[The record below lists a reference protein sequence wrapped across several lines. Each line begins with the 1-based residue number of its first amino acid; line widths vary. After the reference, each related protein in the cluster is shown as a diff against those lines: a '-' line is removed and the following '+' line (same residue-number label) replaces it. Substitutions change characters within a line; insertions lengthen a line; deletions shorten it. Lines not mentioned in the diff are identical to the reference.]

1 MERPLERV
9 VIVGSGNLAEAL
21 AQAVARSGLQLVQ
34 LFARNAARG
43 EAVAAL
49 AGTQWTADPARLADA
64 DIYLISVS
72 DKAVGE
78 VAAALPL
85 PAGAVVA
92 HTAGS
97 VPLDALP
104 AHARRAVFYPLQTF
118 TKGRSVDF
126 SQIPLFLET
135 EGESLRPALEAFAR
149 RLSHTVVWADSACRA
164 KVHLAAVFACNF
176 VNHMYAVGEGIVRSA
191 GLPFD
196 VLKPL
201 LAETAAKAL
210 DAASPADVQTGPA
223 VRNGL
228 HTMACPRALLAAA
241 PRLDYKLVDQGNFY
255 VVFART
261 DAFIFDV
268 DGVMTDGGIIPT
280 LDGDFIRRYNAKDG
294 YALGYAVKMGYK
306 VCIITGGR
314 GKTRDYR
321 LRILGFNRYYT
332 DCMDK
337 ITAMR
342 EYFADEGIDPA
353 HAIYMGDDIPD
364 LECMR
369 EVGIPVC
376 PADAAAEVI
385 EASRYVS
392 EFRGGEGAV
401 RDIVEQVLRARG
413 DWAKNSEGVTPSSL
427 AASR

>member
-1 MERPLERV
+1 M
-9 VIVGSGNLAEAL
+9 
-21 AQAVARSGLQLVQ
+21 
-34 LFARNAARG
+34 
-43 EAVAAL
+43 
-49 AGTQWTADPARLADA
+49 
-64 DIYLISVS
+64 
-72 DKAVGE
+72 
-78 VAAALPL
+78 
-85 PAGAVVA
+85 
-92 HTAGS
+92 
-97 VPLDALP
+97 
-104 AHARRAVFYPLQTF
+104 
-118 TKGRSVDF
+118 
-126 SQIPLFLET
+126 
-135 EGESLRPALEAFAR
+135 
-149 RLSHTVVWADSACRA
+149 
-164 KVHLAAVFACNF
+164 
-176 VNHMYAVGEGIVRSA
+176 
-191 GLPFD
+191 
-196 VLKPL
+196 
-201 LAETAAKAL
+201 
-210 DAASPADVQTGPA
+210 
-223 VRNGL
+223 
-228 HTMACPRALLAAA
+228 
-241 PRLDYKLVDQGNFY
+241 GNFKEDI
-255 VVFART
+255 ART
-261 DAFIFDV
+261 EAFIFDV

-314 GKTRDYR
+314 GKTLENR
-321 LRILGFNRYYT
+321 LRMLGINRYYT

-413 DWAKNSEGVTPSSL
+413 EPAPKRPRKSRASQEARLFHILPKGTYCIHSTSV
-427 AASR
+427 ASRNRMLSGRAMLSAFAAKMNRTLSRGTVRNTVEG